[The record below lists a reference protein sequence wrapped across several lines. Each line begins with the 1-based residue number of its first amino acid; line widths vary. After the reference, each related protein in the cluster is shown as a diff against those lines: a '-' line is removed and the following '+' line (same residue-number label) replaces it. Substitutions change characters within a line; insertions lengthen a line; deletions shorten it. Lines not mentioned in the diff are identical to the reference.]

1 MTAFSRLR
9 FEVYS
14 KDLSQALS
22 DLSQEQM
29 IFDLRKIS
37 KDNLVKELDKGD
49 AQAGTTERTQGWSG
63 DQVLEVNWNKKSPEV
78 KLASIT
84 GFEPGAIRAKLD
96 DLKKKTRERR
106 TQSLARLD
114 AAHEK
119 VASVDAEIE
128 KVAAQIEKEA
138 NDGLQ
143 EFAEFTN
150 FPPGGPA

>member
-1 MTAFSRLR
+1 MAAFSRLR

-14 KDLSQALS
+14 SDLAKALLN
-22 DLSQEQM
+22 LSQEQTV

-37 KDNLVKELDKGD
+37 KDDLVKELDKGD
-49 AQAGTTERTQGWSG
+49 AMAGTSERTQAWAG
-63 DQVLEVNWNKKSPEV
+63 DQVLQVDWRSKEV

-96 DLKKKTRERR
+96 ELKTKARDRR
-106 TQSLARLD
+106 AQSMAKLE
-114 AAHEK
+114 AAHQK

-138 NDGLQ
+138 DDGLQ

-150 FPPGGPA
+150 GGPA